1 MKKATAYW
9 VVDRSWNVA
18 RRVALAVIVGA
29 VLIDSAAAQSASAPA
44 FLETIYRPYTLKGY
58 PGPSYA
64 KYRDIFVPDLFAA
77 MDRDFKEAKRKGEVP
92 TLSGDAFL
100 DADGP
105 DLITDLAIDAT
116 TNGNKATGTVS
127 FVIRSPSHGVERR
140 RLTIALVQ
148 TPAGWRIH
156 DIASKRDFP
165 NESLRS
171 LFKLRP

>member
-1 MKKATAYW
+1 M
-9 VVDRSWNVA
+9 
-18 RRVALAVIVGA
+18 RRRQALVGLLAGGLAVPALAQP
-29 VLIDSAAAQSASAPA
+29 AASPQA
-44 FLETIYRPYTLKGY
+44 FLEGLYRPYLRKGY
-58 PGPSYA
+58 EGPASA
-64 KYRDIFVPDLFAA
+64 KYSDIFVPDLAAA

-105 DLITDLAIDAT
+105 DLITDLAIDVT
-116 TNGNKATGTVS
+116 TSGSKAAGTVS